1 MSQPL
6 GAGEDVLQPPDR
18 DLHCLAG
25 TGHSHMCPD
34 QSLAFSV
41 KYKTAFGHTRSP
53 AQPAKTPQPSP
64 GGASSMDESGVS
76 SPRGFRDLAMPSP
89 ARLPAQSQ
97 QGGVGEQQSQP
108 ESCSE
113 HQRAR
118 GGQ

>member
-6 GAGEDVLQPPDR
+6 GAGEDALQPPDR
-18 DLHCLAG
+18 DLHSLAG
-25 TGHSHMCPD
+25 TGHSHTCPD
-34 QSLAFSV
+34 QSWAFSV

-53 AQPAKTPQPSP
+53 AQPAKMPP
-64 GGASSMDESGVS
+64 GGASSMDESAVS
-76 SPRGFRDLAMPSP
+76 SPRGFRDLAVPSP
-89 ARLPAQSQ
+89 ARLPAQAQ